1 MIGRLWLLACGQV
14 RVRVTGASLTRFL
27 NLCAAQGITLRQ
39 MDRTG
44 FPDVQAA
51 HGKHG
56 LPRAYSPETRS
67 AVPCGASVSAYGAL
81 GRSRIRRGVV
91 LAARHA
97 CMGDTDRD
105 RTGDR

>member
-1 MIGRLWLLACGQV
+1 MIGRLWLLACGQ
-14 RVRVTGASLTRFL
+14 
-27 NLCAAQGITLRQ
+27 
-39 MDRTG
+39 DR
-44 FPDVQAA
+44 
-51 HGKHG
+51 

-81 GRSRIRRGVV
+81 GRSYSGSGVV